1 MSQHEFLCRSDDLP
15 EGSYQELHYTVG
27 GATRYLVATRVDGR
41 AQAWYN
47 RCPHAGQP
55 LNWAPNQFLTDEHNR
70 LVCAAHGA
78 VFEPQDGRC
87 VAGPC
92 LRAALTRCPLVE
104 ENGEVFAADEF

>member
-1 MSQHEFLCRSDDLP
+1 MSQHEFLCRSDELP

-27 GATRYLVATRVDGR
+27 GATRYLVATRVDGQ

-78 VFEPQDGRC
+78 VFEPHDGRC